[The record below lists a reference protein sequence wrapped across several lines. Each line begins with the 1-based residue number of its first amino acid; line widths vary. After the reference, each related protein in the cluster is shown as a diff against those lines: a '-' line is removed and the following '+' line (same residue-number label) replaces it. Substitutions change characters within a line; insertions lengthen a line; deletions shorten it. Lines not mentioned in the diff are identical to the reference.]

1 MPKFYLL
8 SILTISWNH
17 ELYHFTLVLNSNSN
31 ENGVKLIVTSATEL
45 ELEEKEAPPDVEKK
59 NNLKVINEIPQ
70 ETEIDGDSKS
80 IKSEHHLATE
90 KELQELDTT
99 QRRFSIASVMDG
111 PIILSNEIQLTEN
124 GKW

>member
-1 MPKFYLL
+1 M
-8 SILTISWNH
+8 
-17 ELYHFTLVLNSNSN
+17 
-31 ENGVKLIVTSATEL
+31 KLIVTSATEL

-70 ETEIDGDSKS
+70 ETEIDGDLKS